1 MTTTHSPLLP
11 MSHQVPFRQPA
22 LPVPLSWGFARPSQ
36 SFLQPTSLSSK
47 KESLRAVSTSK
58 TRKRCTS
65 EEMDHDQQPISTR
78 VISPCPI
85 KRVKKGTSQSSS
97 DADMATSDSKDDVED
112 QIDLGK
118 AFSSLTKP
126 ELLTLLQ
133 TIVAQHPEL
142 KRSIPALLPKPTL
155 EAITQK
161 LAEVESQ
168 LLDSIPNKRTN
179 REEYIWNR
187 VRCPLNEYVNECLAL
202 LKIGT
207 KGEDS
212 FEQSQIH
219 TTVSNQFSFL
229 YLLTSS
235 IKKIDNCLPSIS
247 RDQSDLL
254 NYAASQPLR
263 SVLIPDLLQAW
274 QEFIEKIYHI
284 TSTNGIILSESSI
297 EKWFAQLND
306 LAHPTGEDESSH
318 NSQFMEPIRDLAKR
332 QFGDIV
338 RSRRTFA
345 PFNMTVENAS
355 SQPTSW
361 STPQAFP
368 SRLMSGGGHH
378 SYGQSQEEIL

>member
-36 SFLQPTSLSSK
+36 SFLQPTSLSPK
-47 KESLRAVSTSK
+47 KEQPRAVSSSK

-78 VISPCPI
+78 IISACPI
-85 KRVKKGTSQSSS
+85 KRVKKGVSQSSS
-97 DADMATSDSKDDVED
+97 DADMTTSDSKDDGED

-133 TIVAQHPEL
+133 SIVAQHPEL
-142 KRSIPALLPKPTL
+142 KRSIPALLPKPTI
-155 EAITQK
+155 EAITTK

-168 LLDSIPNKRTN
+168 LLESIPNKRTN

-187 VRCPLNEYVNECLAL
+187 VRCPLNEYVNECLGL
-202 LKIGT
+202 LKIWT
-207 KGEDS
+207 KGEDG

-229 YLLTSS
+229 YLLTTS
-235 IKKIDNCLPSIS
+235 IKKIDNCLPTTS
-247 RDQSDLL
+247 RDQSDML

-274 QEFIEKIYHI
+274 RQFIEKIYHI

-306 LAHPTGEDESSH
+306 LAHPTSEDDRSH
-318 NSQFMEPIRDLAKR
+318 SSQFMEPIRDLAKR

-345 PFNMTVENAS
+345 PFNMTVENAY
-355 SQPTSW
+355 SQQTSW
-361 STPQAFP
+361 TASQGFS
-368 SRLMSGGGHH
+368 SRLMTGGGHY
-378 SYGQSQEEIL
+378 SYGQSHEEML